1 MNKKTTQLRR
11 LVENAEL
18 DFLLEAHSGISAKI
32 VEEAGFKGIWAS
44 GLSISAACGVRDN
57 NEISWTQVLEEI
69 ELMSDITN
77 IPILLDGDTGY
88 GNFNNMRRLVKKL
101 EQRDIAGVCIE
112 DKLFP
117 KTNSF
122 LRSSRQPLAD
132 INEFCGKIKAGK
144 DVQLD
149 PDFVIVARIEAF
161 IAGWGLEEALKRAEA
176 YKKAGADAILI
187 HSKLTNCNEVFSFA
201 KEWCDRL
208 PVIIVPTTYYAAPTE
223 SFRKNNISIV
233 IWGNHM
239 IRAAVTKMQETA
251 KQIFND
257 QCLHSIEDT
266 IVPVK
271 ELFRL
276 QDDQELAEA
285 EKRYLSHDDGSSIN
299 AIILAVSQGKPLG
312 YLTKDIP
319 KSMLKAGKKTIL
331 GRVIDQLKEHD
342 IDDITIVAGYKKDKI
357 AFPDLKIVNNEEHET
372 TGQLTSLLKA
382 AASLKKKTLLI
393 FGDIIFKKYILQL
406 ILDDSEDVVIIVD
419 SNINPD
425 PKNKYKS
432 DFVKATKKDNQ
443 SVFDGDSYVKNVEFS
458 TPGDK
463 HDGEWIG
470 ILKLSEKATM
480 IAKKFINSHKKSPEF
495 SKLDIRDLINHYVNT
510 GNKVKIQYISGN
522 WIDVNRASDFT
533 LANELY

>member
-1 MNKKTTQLRR
+1 MDKKSAQLRH
-11 LVENAEL
+11 LIKNSKL

-44 GLSISAACGVRDN
+44 GLSIAAASGVRDN
-57 NEISWTQVLEEI
+57 NEISWTQVLEKI
-69 ELMSDITN
+69 ELMSDTTS

-122 LRSSRQPLAD
+122 LRSNRQPLAD

-149 PDFVIVARIEAF
+149 PDFVIVARVEAF
-161 IAGWGLEEALKRAEA
+161 IAGWDLKEALKRAEA
-176 YKKAGADAILI
+176 YRKAGADAILI
-187 HSKLTNCNEVFSFA
+187 HSKLTNSSEVLSFT
-201 KEWCDRL
+201 KEWCNRL
-208 PVIIVPTTYYAAPTE
+208 PVILVPTTYYAAPTE
-223 SFRKNNISIV
+223 SFRKHNVSIV

-239 IRAAVTKMQETA
+239 IRATVTKMQETA

-257 QCLHSIEDT
+257 QCLHSVEDT

-276 QDDQELAEA
+276 QDDQELVEA
-285 EKRYLSHDDGSSIN
+285 EKKYLSHDHDPSIN

-312 YLTKDIP
+312 NLTKDIP

-331 GRVIDQLKEHD
+331 GRIVDQLKEHNIND
-342 IDDITIVAGYKKDKI
+342 VTIVAGFKKDKI

-382 AASLKKKTLLI
+382 VNSLKKETLLI

-406 ILDDSEDVVIIVD
+406 VLDDSEDVVIIVD
-419 SNINPD
+419 SNTKA
-425 PKNKYKS
+425 KNNHKS

-443 SVFDGDSYVKNVEFS
+443 SVFNNESYVKNIEFVK
-458 TPGDK
+458 PGNK
-463 HDGEWIG
+463 YDGEWIG
-470 ILKLSEKATM
+470 ILKLSKKATT
-480 IAKKFINSHKKSPEF
+480 IAKKFINTHKKSPEF
-495 SKLDIRDLINHYVNT
+495 DKLDIRDLINHYVDT
-510 GNKVKIQYISGN
+510 GHKVKIQYISGN